1 LLTQDI
7 CKSKVRGDL
16 NHFKAI
22 AFTHATVGLDKVAKL
37 YIPEDAY
44 NSRLGKLKENLQIDE
59 LMFVATCNRVEYYFT
74 SNASMNNKFIR
85 QFFEELYP
93 EWGESDVHWAIEST
107 EMMDGLD
114 AVRHMFHV
122 ASSLDSMVVGERE
135 ILTQMRK
142 SFDIA
147 DKLGF
152 TGDFIR
158 IAMRKTIENAK
169 QVFTETNIANRPVS
183 VVNLANRELRNSL
196 LPLYAQII
204 VVGAGVTN
212 QAMLRKLKKQGYHNF
227 KIYNR
232 TLAKA
237 QALVDEVGGEAFPLN
252 ELENHNTGFDA
263 LITCTGAPGSV
274 ISSELYGKLL
284 KGDTT
289 RKMVID
295 LAVPNDLDTEALALH
310 NIEYVEV
317 KGLKKIAE
325 ANLEARKGEM
335 VHCESIIDANLEAF
349 ETVYQERQVELAM
362 REVPSKV
369 KEIKTRAYEQVF
381 AKDIEQLDESS
392 KQLLDEIVTYMEKKY
407 ISVPMKMAREILVEN
422 ARKSKNVE

>member
-1 LLTQDI
+1 M
-7 CKSKVRGDL
+7 
-16 NHFKAI
+16 NHFKSI
-22 AFTHATVGLDKVAKL
+22 AFTHATSGLDRVAKL
-37 YIPEDAY
+37 YIPEDDY
-44 NSRLGKLKENLQIDE
+44 EVRLGDVKDKLQLDE
-59 LMFVATCNRVEYYFT
+59 LMFVATCNRVEFYFT
-74 SNASMNNKFIR
+74 TQASMNNRFFR
-85 QFFEELYP
+85 QFFENLYP
-93 EWGESDVHWAIEST
+93 DWSDEDVHWAIEST
-107 EMMDGLD
+107 EVMDGLD
-114 AVRHMFHV
+114 AVRHLFHV

-142 SFDIA
+142 SFDMA
-147 DKLGF
+147 DQLGF
-152 TGDFIR
+152 TGDFLR

-196 LPLYAQII
+196 LPLYAQIV

-237 QALVDEVGGEAFPLN
+237 EALVAEVGGEAFSLE
-252 ELENHNTGFDA
+252 ELENHVSGFDA
-263 LITCTGAPGSV
+263 LITCTGAPSSV
-274 ISSELYGKLL
+274 ISADLYGKLL
-284 KGDTT
+284 QGDDT

-295 LAVPNDLDTEALALH
+295 LAVPNDLDTEALAVH

-335 VHCESIIDANLEAF
+335 VRCEAIIDQNLEAF

-369 KEIKTRAYEQVF
+369 KEIRSRAYEQVF
-381 AKDIEQLDESS
+381 AKEIEQLDDDSR
-392 KQLLDEIVTYMEKKY
+392 QLLDEIVGYMEKKY
-407 ISVPMKMAREILVEN
+407 ISVPMKMAREILVDN
-422 ARKSKNVE
+422 ARKTEKS

>member
-1 LLTQDI
+1 
-7 CKSKVRGDL
+7 L
-16 NHFKAI
+16 NHFKSI
-22 AFTHATVGLDKVAKL
+22 AFTHATSGLDRVAKL
-37 YIPEDAY
+37 YIPEDDY
-44 NSRLGKLKENLQIDE
+44 EVRLGEVKHKLQLDE
-59 LMFVATCNRVEYYFT
+59 LMFVATCNRVEFYFT
-74 SNASMNNKFIR
+74 TQASMNNRFFR
-85 QFFEELYP
+85 QFFENLYP
-93 EWGESDVHWAIEST
+93 DWSDEDVHWAIEST
-107 EMMDGLD
+107 EVMDGLD
-114 AVRHMFHV
+114 AVRHLFHV

-142 SFDIA
+142 SFDMA

-152 TGDFIR
+152 TGDFLR

-196 LPLYAQII
+196 LPLYAQIV

-237 QALVDEVGGEAFPLN
+237 EALVAEVGGEAFSLE
-252 ELENHNTGFDA
+252 ELENHESGFDA

-274 ISSELYGKLL
+274 ISADLYGKLL
-284 KGDTT
+284 KGDDT

-295 LAVPNDLDTEALALH
+295 LAVPNDLDTEALAIH

-335 VHCESIIDANLEAF
+335 VRCEAIIDQNLEAF

-369 KEIKTRAYEQVF
+369 KEIRSRAYEQVF
-381 AKDIEQLDESS
+381 AKEIEQLDDDSR
-392 KQLLDEIVTYMEKKY
+392 QLLDEIVGYMEKKY
-407 ISVPMKMAREILVEN
+407 ISVPMKMAREILVDN
-422 ARKSKNVE
+422 ARKTEKS